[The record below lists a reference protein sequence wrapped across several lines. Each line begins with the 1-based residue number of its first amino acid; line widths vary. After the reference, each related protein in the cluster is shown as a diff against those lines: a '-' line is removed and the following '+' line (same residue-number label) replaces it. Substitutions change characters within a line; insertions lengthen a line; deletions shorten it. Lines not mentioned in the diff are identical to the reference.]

1 MKDAGELDKVKSRSI
16 KGAKTTDLVIDKKA
30 AMMGGE
36 EEPVLILQALVQT
49 WNEVLALPLTRSEMA
64 I

>member
-1 MKDAGELDKVKSRSI
+1 M
-16 KGAKTTDLVIDKKA
+16 KTTDLVIDKKA

-36 EEPVLILQALVQT
+36 EEPVLILQALVQI
-49 WNEVLALPLTRSEMA
+49 WNEFLALPLTRSEVA

>member
-1 MKDAGELDKVKSRSI
+1 MQDAGELDKVKSRSI
-16 KGAKTTDLVIDKKA
+16 KGVKTTDLVIDKKA

-36 EEPVLILQALVQT
+36 EESVLILQALVQI
-49 WNEVLALPLTRSEMA
+49 WNEFLALPLTRSEVA

>member
-1 MKDAGELDKVKSRSI
+1 MQDAGELDKVKSRSI
-16 KGAKTTDLVIDKKA
+16 KGVKTTDLVIDKKA

-49 WNEVLALPLTRSEMA
+49 WNEFLALPLTRSEVA